1 MGLAV
6 TGMHYTG
13 MAALSVHA
21 HGSGGTPAG
30 DTPAELLAPLM
41 IGPLC
46 FLLLAGVV
54 VVFDPMMMTGRPDRR
69 DVVEAASRAGRT
81 VRPLRRAG

>member
-1 MGLAV
+1 
-6 TGMHYTG
+6 
-13 MAALSVHA
+13 
-21 HGSGGTPAG
+21 
-30 DTPAELLAPLM
+30 M

-69 DVVEAASRAGRT
+69 DAVEAASRAGRT